1 MNILGINWG
10 AHDSAA
16 ALVQDDRVIAAA
28 EEERFNRIKHAPY
41 AYPLRAAHYC
51 LREAGL
57 RVEDLDEIATAV
69 MGIA

>member
-10 AHDSAA
+10 AHDNAA
-16 ALVQDDRVIAAA
+16 ALVQNGIIIAAA

-51 LREAGL
+51 LREGGL
-57 RVEDLDEIATAV
+57 DVGDLDEIVFSFHPA
-69 MGIA
+69 